1 MKVLVTGDRNWTKIS
16 PIRREL
22 KKLPENTIIIHGA
35 AHGVDEIADLVAKSL
50 GFERKSYPAEWEK
63 YKPKVAGRKNPA
75 GPIRNRQML
84 LENPDIE
91 LVLAFHEHIEESK
104 GTKDMISIA
113 EKAKI
118 EVRLFIK

>member
-22 KKLPENTIIIHGA
+22 KKLPENSIIVHGA
-35 AHGVDEIADLVAKSL
+35 AKGADSIADLVAKSL
-50 GFERKSYPAEWEK
+50 GFERKPYPAEWEK

-75 GPIRNRQML
+75 GPIRNKQML
-84 LENPDIE
+84 DENPDIE
-91 LVLAFHEHIEESK
+91 LVLAFHEHIEESR
-104 GTKDMISIA
+104 GTKNMIEQA

-118 EVRLFIK
+118 EVRLFTK